1 MDRFKPEAI
10 CLQCG
15 ADSLCGDR
23 LGLFNLS
30 IRGHGEIVR
39 YMKSFG
45 VPTIMIGGGGY
56 SLRNIARCWVYE
68 TSVAIGC
75 EIPNDI
81 PEHAYSMYYSPA
93 NKIHVPVSNVE
104 NKNTPAEIEN
114 ITKQI
119 IWNLKNVKATTPD
132 LSYYNNGT
140 PGPVNAYLGY
150 DKSEIEQDKAD
161 RAEN

>member
-1 MDRFKPEAI
+1 
-10 CLQCG
+10 
-15 ADSLCGDR
+15 
-23 LGLFNLS
+23 
-30 IRGHGEIVR
+30 
-39 YMKSFG
+39 MKSFG

-68 TSVAIGC
+68 TSVAIWC

-132 LSYYNNGT
+132 LSY
-140 PGPVNAYLGY
+140 
-150 DKSEIEQDKAD
+150 
-161 RAEN
+161 

>member
-1 MDRFKPEAI
+1 
-10 CLQCG
+10 
-15 ADSLCGDR
+15 
-23 LGLFNLS
+23 
-30 IRGHGEIVR
+30 
-39 YMKSFG
+39 MKSFG